1 MCVQGW
7 TITESVALCL
17 LSEPVIG
24 ESNHW
29 LKWVT
34 PILAFALEVDQI
46 IGKADLI
53 RADFKFS

>member
-1 MCVQGW
+1 MCVQGG

-17 LSEPVIG
+17 LSEPVID
-24 ESNHW
+24 ESSRVV
-29 LKWVT
+29 KVT